1 MNTVCLYSSY
11 FNQSSIPY
19 YVKIYLENIVSF
31 FSETIFV
38 TNDKVLDSESLAF
51 LNDNKI
57 SLQKVKNEG
66 YDFGMWYKA
75 ILKLDTTLYQ
85 QIALVN
91 DSCILFKPLDEF
103 MNWSKNDKSDLQGI
117 TRSEAFSNH
126 IQSYFLIINKNAIQD
141 AVDYFNFHKILSNV
155 SDVIESYEIGL
166 SKYLI
171 SKGFKIGSFIDNN
184 GYIGEFSPYYYCID
198 YHISNGIPIIKK
210 KVLFES
216 YRKDELLTL
225 ARMNFNI
232 SVLYYIELIKK
243 NNKVLVIDFNNL
255 EIDVFGNMTWF
266 AKIKYLFMVKF
277 INFVRLFR
285 KSNND

>member
-38 TNDKVLDSESLAF
+38 TNDKELDSESLSF

-57 SLQKVKNEG
+57 SLLKVKNEG

-141 AVDYFNFHKILSNV
+141 SVDYFNLHKIISNV

-198 YHISNGIPIIKK
+198 YHISKGIPIIKK
-210 KVLFES
+210 KILFES
-216 YRKDELLTL
+216 YRRDELFTL

-255 EIDVFGNMTWF
+255 EMDVF
-266 AKIKYLFMVKF
+266 
-277 INFVRLFR
+277 
-285 KSNND
+285 